1 MKMKQEKLKSLISE
15 HIDESDLT
23 TDYSG
28 SVMEKL
34 STRSKSK
41 SYKTWYR
48 RPLLVAALLLVF
60 SVGAYAASDI
70 IVKLTNGESVIEVTI
85 TENESE
91 WLKAHEDQR
100 EIDQIIPSSDYL
112 DKPCLILDTADPTI
126 YSIRNVFFSFDDYD
140 EFIKTV
146 DLTYYYPEVLDS
158 FTLLQINVA
167 YTYHMPTQ
175 EELNQLASEHQ
186 GQEYFYYQLEIQEPS
201 QVVFEYKQ
209 DNKKNSYFE
218 VVMLLES
225 ELAVTLST
233 EDNGDYEVVELENA
247 EALLYDKKVSSIS
260 YLPDNSRTLSSYK
273 NDFRLLWSEDDC
285 YIVIMPSNK
294 TLRAYAFPEDTA
306 ENMKLLARQLNKYI
320 ND

>member
-1 MKMKQEKLKSLISE
+1 MSE

-34 STRSKSK
+34 NTRSKIK
-41 SYKTWYR
+41 SIKTWYR

-70 IVKLTNGESVIEVTI
+70 IVKLTHGEDVIEVTI
-85 TENESE
+85 SENDSQ
-91 WLKAHEDQR
+91 WMKAHEDQR
-100 EIDQIIPSSDYL
+100 PIDQIIPSSDYR
-112 DKPCLILDTADPTI
+112 DKPCLILDTADPTN
-126 YSIRNVFFSFDDYD
+126 YSIWNSFVSFDDYD
-140 EFIKTV
+140 EFIGSV
-146 DLTYYYPEVLDS
+146 DLTNYYPEVLDS
-158 FTLLQINVA
+158 FTLLQSRVV

-175 EELNQLASEHQ
+175 EELNQLASKHQ
-186 GQEYFYYQLEIQEPS
+186 GQEYFYYQLERQEPS

-209 DNKKNSYFE
+209 DNKKNSHFE
-218 VVMLLES
+218 VVMLLEN

-233 EDNGDYEVVELENA
+233 EDSGDYEVVELENA

-273 NDFRLLWSEDDC
+273 NDYRLLWSEEDC
-285 YIVIMPSNK
+285 LIVIKPSTK
-294 TLRAYAFPEDTA
+294 TLRAYAYPDDTA
-306 ENMKLLARQLNKYI
+306 ENMVLLANELNRYI